1 MVDWNI
7 ISSVMIFEHGTTDR
21 LDLSWRMKKFTF
33 ITYDVSI
40 LVGYFDVL
48 LSVVLALHRRHRLI
62 ELVSILL
69 KCGIH
74 LICSGAEV
82 RSGRLSRLFIKLTL
96 HLSFVKVLPE
106 FLKQLLLNYFKNN

>member
-1 MVDWNI
+1 
-7 ISSVMIFEHGTTDR
+7 MIYEHGATDR
-21 LDLSWRMKKFTF
+21 LDLSWRMKKFIF
-33 ITYDVSI
+33 VTYDVSI

-48 LSVVLALHRRHRLI
+48 LSIVLALHRRHRLV

-82 RSGRLSRLFIKLTL
+82 RSGRLSRLFVKLTL
-96 HLSFVKVLPE
+96 HLSLVEVLLE
-106 FLKQLLLNYFKNN
+106 FLKQLLLNYFQNN